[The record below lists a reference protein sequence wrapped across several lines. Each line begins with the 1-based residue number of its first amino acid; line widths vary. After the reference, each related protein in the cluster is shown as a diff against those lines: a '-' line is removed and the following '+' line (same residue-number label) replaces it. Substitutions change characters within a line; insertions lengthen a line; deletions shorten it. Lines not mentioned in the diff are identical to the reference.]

1 MTTSEH
7 NERKNNERKNENDN
21 GGCEHYFR
29 RCKLVSPCC
38 EKVYTCRFCHNDNES
53 HEINRFEVKEI
64 VCSICNCRQC
74 VGNECISCG
83 IQFAKYFC
91 DICNLFDDR
100 IERNYYHCDKCG
112 ICRVANDERYRH
124 CDVCNTCVVDTGDSD
139 KPHVCRENV
148 FHSECPVCLENL
160 FHSVKPSC
168 ILNCGHPIHVE
179 CLVASIK
186 NNKNTCSL
194 CRKIVYSGNELKQY
208 IDYIDAQIVSH
219 PFQDELHYDV
229 LCNDCSFQGQSTFH
243 PFGMK
248 CGGCGGYNTVKK

>member
-1 MTTSEH
+1 MTT
-7 NERKNNERKNENDN
+7 NDNNERMNGIDN
-21 GGCEHYFR
+21 SGCEHYFR
-29 RCKLVSPCC
+29 RCKFVSPCC
-38 EKVYTCRFCHNDNES
+38 EKIYTCRFCHNDNES

-64 VCSICNCRQC
+64 VCSTCNCRQS
-74 VGNECISCG
+74 VTNECSGCG

-91 DICNLFDDR
+91 AVCNLFDDR

-112 ICRVANDERYRH
+112 ICRVANDEKYRH
-124 CDVCNTCVVDTGDSD
+124 CDVCNTCVVHTGERD
-139 KPHVCRENV
+139 KPHICRENA
-148 FHSECPVCLENL
+148 FHNECPVCLEIL

-168 ILNCGHPIHVE
+168 ILHCGHPIHVD

-194 CRKIVYSGNELKQY
+194 CRKIVYSGDELKQY
-208 IDYIDAQIVSH
+208 IDYIDAQIELH
-219 PFQDELHYDV
+219 PFQDELYYDV

-248 CGGCGGYNTVKK
+248 CGGCSGYNTVKK